1 VRQLP
6 VVPRGQVRAQRGL
19 QDRGRDGQPDGAAH
33 AAEEVAVR
41 DDDRALG
48 LGAVGLE
55 RDEGGLEGEADADAD
70 EEEEDDDD
78 AVRGNAGE
86 EDGEAGAAVS
96 S

>member
-1 VRQLP
+1 M
-6 VVPRGQVRAQRGL
+6 
-19 QDRGRDGQPDGAAH
+19 
-33 AAEEVAVR
+33 
-41 DDDRALG
+41 
-48 LGAVGLE
+48 GLE